1 MEPAEQHIAGE
12 RRIAFEGPVNF
23 RDLGGY
29 ETSEGGRTRWGQLYR
44 SDGLHRLTPGDLQ
57 LFGQLG
63 IRVVYDLRSD
73 GERELNP
80 DPMASRVIVLESN
93 VPRQEFADGSTLQR
107 AIDAETRLRDVYL
120 AIISTAGP
128 LFGELYAGLAEP
140 GGLPAG
146 FHCAGGKDRPGLAA
160 ALLLSVLGVPRATV
174 LDDYELTDRSLTA
187 ERHKE
192 ILARFV
198 GVGMSVDAAAAFL
211 SAPRWVMAEA
221 LSFID
226 ERWGSAE
233 QYLRNAAEMSTST
246 LQSLRD
252 RLVR

>member
-1 MEPAEQHIAGE
+1 VEPAELHIAGK

-44 SDGLHRLTPGDLQ
+44 SDGLHRLTPRDMQ

-80 DPMASRVIVLESN
+80 DPMASRGISLESN
-93 VPRQEFADGSTLQR
+93 VPRQEFADGSSLQSP
-107 AIDAETRLRDVYL
+107 ADAETRLRDVYL
-120 AIISTAGP
+120 AVISTAGP
-128 LFGELYAGLAEP
+128 LFGELYTGLAEP
-140 GGLPAG
+140 GGLPAV
-146 FHCAGGKDRPGLAA
+146 FHCAGGKDRTGLAA
-160 ALLLSVLGVPRATV
+160 ALLLSVLGVARETV
-174 LDDYELTDRSLTA
+174 LDDYELTDRVLTA

-198 GVGMSVDAAAAFL
+198 GVGMSVEAAAAFL

-221 LSFID
+221 LLFVD
-226 ERWGSAE
+226 ETWGSAE